1 MKLTTK
7 KTYQSQSKLS
17 NTKVN
22 NSSANSLKNRIANSG
37 QSYIE
42 QIGDREKNN
51 NKLSFPVQRLFLET
65 LANRIS
71 PFSYLAYLIW
81 PAVAKAQPII
91 SADDSSNTAVTRQDN
106 RFNIQGG
113 RLSADGTNLFHSFSE
128 FNLQKGQTASFSSTE
143 IIKNILTRV
152 TGGNQSFI
160 NGTVQ
165 VVGGNAN
172 LYIMN
177 PAGIAF
183 GPSAQ
188 LNVPASFTATTANG
202 IRFNQAW
209 FSATGTNNYEQL
221 VGTPSAFAF
230 PRQPTAV
237 FNAADLEVKP
247 GQDLTL
253 MGGSVINTG
262 TLKAPGGNITIA
274 AIPEQGLVR
283 VSQEGH
289 LLSLE
294 LPSKT
299 SPENNIDPLS
309 IPEMLTDGSSPART
323 HATGVTIN
331 KNGQLVLTGDE
342 TGSPSPGS
350 VVVTGNI
357 DASSPVEIANRSLA
371 PLPTE
376 GGRVH
381 IFGSNIDLS
390 NAQIDVSGETRGGT
404 VTIANAITNANSNIP
419 VIYQWENPSNL
430 RISRDTTISARA
442 RGDGRGGNV
451 TVSGDGLDVSG
462 HIDASG
468 AGSGGGGSV
477 EVSGAGSFKGSVSL
491 SAENGNLGRVLLQG
505 ENIAINSPQTDNSS
519 ATNSQLTVPETT
531 VENLTTHAEVIME
544 ANNDIAIENLSDDRL
559 SFNNNNNNNS
569 NNSNNNNYRYR
580 SALPPGSVT
589 FVADA
594 DGNNSGSFSTR
605 NRTALFTQGGN
616 VTISGEDLRVGRIDA
631 GGGQI
636 NLTGNNIDLT
646 GGNSSISSNGA
657 TINIQPRS
665 PSRNI
670 VIGSSVGSP
679 ADIISPD
686 VLNLSGQDFAALA
699 DGFASINIGRL
710 DGIGTI
716 NIQNLQVSDAINF
729 QSPGGTI
736 EISGEITGRD
746 NAAIA
751 INAKV
756 TINNTEIT
764 SDNGDFRFNSDINIR
779 GNIGKINNSINA
791 ATASNNSAISPGAIE
806 LLRSQELMA
815 NSALNTN
822 AEVLSDRDI
831 QESLNKIARQTGKTP
846 AAIYVVSRA
855 NRLELILVTPN
866 KAPIFKS
873 IETADEDSLR
883 QQMRKF
889 IGGVSRPTPSK
900 PDRYL
905 SAAQQLYQWLIAP
918 LESELE
924 EQKIDTLMFSLDP
937 GMRSLPLAALHDG
950 KQFLVEKYSLGL
962 VPSINL
968 TDRNYRNLKN
978 SSILAMGASQFNNPN
993 VVPLPAVPMELQ
1005 TITDDWQGKAFMNE
1019 FFTLE
1024 NLKKQRVK
1032 GGAQIVHLATHGTF
1046 DPGNPNDSY
1055 IQLWND
1061 KLKFEQ
1067 LRQLTADGEQIELL
1081 VLSACETAFGSVD
1094 AELGFAGLAVRSGVK
1109 SVLASLWQVD
1119 DAGTLGLMSEFYRQL
1134 NQQELTVKAE
1144 ALRQAQI
1151 SMIDGDLRVQGG
1163 QLRSR
1168 SRGGGLPLPESE
1180 DHEELSLSH
1189 PYYWASFTMVG
1200 SPW

>member
-1 MKLTTK
+1 MKLTTRN
-7 KTYQSQSKLS
+7 TYQSQSKPSSL
-17 NTKVN
+17 KVN
-22 NSSANSLKNRIANSG
+22 NSSVNYHNHQIVNSRA
-37 QSYIE
+37 SYQE
-42 QIGDREKNN
+42 KTRDREKNN
-51 NKLSFPVQRLFLET
+51 NKLSFPVQRLLLET

-81 PAVAKAQPII
+81 PAIAKAQPIVP
-91 SADDSSNTAVTRQDN
+91 ADDGTNTAITRQDN

-113 RLSADGTNLFHSFSE
+113 KLSGDGTNLFHSFRE
-128 FNLQKGQTASFSSTE
+128 FNLDKGQTASFSSTE

-160 NGTVQ
+160 NGTIEVA
-165 VVGGNAN
+165 GGNAN

-183 GPSAQ
+183 GPNAR
-188 LNVPASFTATTANG
+188 LNIPASFTATTANG

-221 VGTPSAFAF
+221 VGTPSAFSF

-262 TLKAPGGNITIA
+262 TLRAPGGNITIA
-274 AIPEQGLVR
+274 AIPEQGLLK

-294 LPSKT
+294 LPSEIA
-299 SPENNIDPLS
+299 SENSLDPLS
-309 IPEMLTDGSSPART
+309 IPEMLTDGGRRS

-331 KNGQLVLTGDE
+331 HNGQLVLTGDNP
-342 TGSPSPGS
+342 GNLSPGS
-350 VVVTGNI
+350 VVISGNI
-357 DASSPVEIANRSLA
+357 DASSPEAIANRSLP

-376 GGRVH
+376 GGRVQ
-381 IFGSNIDLS
+381 IFGSNINLS
-390 NAQIDVSGETRGGT
+390 NAQIDVSGETGGGT
-404 VTIANAITNANSNIP
+404 VTIGTAITNPASNIP
-419 VIYQWENPSNL
+419 VIYQWENATNI
-430 RISRDTTISARA
+430 RISRDSRISAHA
-442 RGDGRGGNV
+442 RGNGRGGNI
-451 TVSGDGLDVSG
+451 TIEGDRLDVSG
-462 HIDASG
+462 ELGARG
-468 AGSGGGGSV
+468 AGFGDGGSV
-477 EVSGAGSFKGSVSL
+477 EVSGAGSFNGSVDL
-491 SAENGNLGRVLLQG
+491 SAENGNLGRVQVRA
-505 ENIAINSPQTDNSS
+505 ENIVINSDDSS
-519 ATNSQLTVPETT
+519 SSSTINSQLTVPETT

-544 ANNDIAIENLSDDRL
+544 ANNDIAIENLADDRL
-559 SFNNNNNNNS
+559 NLNNNNNS
-569 NNSNNNNYRYR
+569 NYRYR

-594 DGNNSGSFSTR
+594 DRNHSGSFSMR

-616 VTISGEDLRVGRIDA
+616 VTISGENLKISRVDA
-631 GGGQI
+631 RGGQI

-646 GGNSSISSNGA
+646 GGNSSISSNDA

-665 PSRNI
+665 PSRNL
-670 VIGSSVGSP
+670 VIGSPIGSTT
-679 ADIISPD
+679 DISPGNFSGENNN
-686 VLNLSGQDFAALA
+686 VLNLSSEDLAALA

-710 DGIGTI
+710 NGVGNITI
-716 NIQNLQVSDAINF
+716 DNLEISDPINF

-736 EISGEITGRD
+736 EIRGEITGKN

-751 INAKV
+751 LNAKV

-764 SDNGDFRFNSDINIR
+764 TENGEFHLNSDINIR
-779 GNIGKINNSINA
+779 GSIGRNNNSINGDL
-791 ATASNNSAISPGAIE
+791 ASKNSAISPGAIE
-806 LLRSQELMA
+806 LLRNQELMA
-815 NSALNTN
+815 NSSLYSNFQP
-822 AEVLSDRDI
+822 LSEEDI
-831 QESLNKIARQTGKTP
+831 QGSLQKIARQTGKIP
-846 AAIYVVSRA
+846 AAIYVVSRPQQ
-855 NRLELILVTPN
+855 LELILVTPN
-866 KAPIFKS
+866 KAPIFKT
-873 IETADEDSLR
+873 IAAADEDSLR

-889 IGGVSRPTPSK
+889 IGGVSRPSPNN
-900 PDRYL
+900 PDKYL
-905 SAAQQLYQWLIAP
+905 SASQQLYQWLIAP

-924 EQKIDTLMFSLDP
+924 AAKIDTLMFSLDP
-937 GMRSLPLAALHDG
+937 GLRTLPLAALYDG
-950 KQFLVEKYSLGL
+950 NQFLVQKYSLGL
-962 VPSINL
+962 IPSINL
-968 TDRNYRNLKN
+968 TDTNYQNLKN
-978 SSILAMGASQFNNPN
+978 SSILAMGASQFDNPN
-993 VVPLPAVPMELQ
+993 IVPLPAVPVELQ
-1005 TITDDWQGKAFMNE
+1005 TITDDWQGKTFMNE
-1019 FFTLE
+1019 FFTWE

-1032 GGAQIVHLATHGTF
+1032 AGAKIVHLATHGIF
-1046 DPGNPNDSY
+1046 DPENPNNSY

-1061 KLKFEQ
+1061 QLNFEQ
-1067 LRQLTADGEQIELL
+1067 LRELTGDGEQIELL
-1081 VLSACETAFGSVD
+1081 VLSACETAFGSAD

-1151 SMIDGDLRVQGG
+1151 AMIEGDLRVEGG

-1168 SRGGGLPLPESE
+1168 SRGGGVSLPESE
-1180 DHEELSLSH
+1180 EREELSLSH

>member
-1 MKLTTK
+1 MKLTAK
-7 KTYQSQSKLS
+7 ANYQSQKKASS
-17 NTKVN
+17 SKVN
-22 NSSANSLKNRIANSG
+22 LSPVNSPNNRNVYSE
-37 QSYIE
+37 QSDKE
-42 QIGDREKNN
+42 TTGDLEKNH
-51 NKLSFPVQRLFLET
+51 NKLSFDVQRLLLET

-81 PAVAKAQPII
+81 PAIAKAQPIVP
-91 SADDSSNTAVTRQDN
+91 ADDGTNTAVTRQDN

-113 RLSADGTNLFHSFSE
+113 RLSADGANLFHSFRE

-160 NGTVQ
+160 NGTLE
-165 VVGGNAN
+165 VVGSNAN
-172 LYIMN
+172 LYIIN

-183 GPSAQ
+183 GPNAQ
-188 LNVPASFTATTANG
+188 LNVPASFTATTASG

-221 VGTPSAFAF
+221 IGTPSAFVF
-230 PRQPTAV
+230 PRQPTAI

-247 GQDLTL
+247 GQELTL
-253 MGGSVINTG
+253 MGGSVVNTG
-262 TLKAPGGNITIA
+262 TLKAPGGQITIA
-274 AIPEQGLVR
+274 AIPEEGLVR

-294 LPSKT
+294 LPSAST
-299 SPENNIDPLS
+299 PENNIDPLS
-309 IPEMLTDGSSPART
+309 IPEMLTDGTSPRRT

-331 KNGQLVLTGDE
+331 NNGQLVLTGEE
-342 TGSPSPGS
+342 TANHSPGT
-350 VVVTGNI
+350 VVVTGHI
-357 DASSPVEIANRSLA
+357 DASSPEAIANRSLP

-376 GGRVH
+376 GGRVRV
-381 IFGSNIDLS
+381 FGSNIDLS
-390 NAQIDVSGETRGGT
+390 NAQIDVSGQTGGGT
-404 VTIANAITNANSNIP
+404 VTIGNAITNNSSNIP
-419 VIYQWENPSNL
+419 VIYQWENASNV
-430 RISRDTTISARA
+430 RIGRDTRISARA
-442 RGDGRGGNV
+442 RENGTGGNV
-451 TVSGDGLDVSG
+451 AIRSDRLDVSG
-462 HIDASG
+462 QIDARG
-468 AGSGGGGSV
+468 AGEGGGGSV
-477 EVSGAGSFKGSVSL
+477 EVSGSGRFNSSVEL
-491 SAENGNLGRVLLQG
+491 GAENGNLGRVQVRA
-505 ENIAINSPQTDNSS
+505 ENIAISS
-519 ATNSQLTVPETT
+519 EDTSNASASQLVISETT
-531 VENLTTHAEVIME
+531 VENLTTRAEVIME

-559 SFNNNNNNNS
+559 DFNNNHNN
-569 NNSNNNNYRYR
+569 NNNNYRYR

-594 DGNNSGSFSTR
+594 DRNNSGSFAMR
-605 NRTALFTQGGN
+605 NRTALFTQGGS
-616 VTISGEDLRVGRIDA
+616 VTISGENLSIGRVDA
-631 GGGQI
+631 GGGRI

-670 VIGSSVGSP
+670 AIGSAVTSGN
-679 ADIISPD
+679 
-686 VLNLSGQDFAALA
+686 VLNLSGEDLAALA

-710 DGIGTI
+710 DGIGNI
-716 NIQNLQVSDAINF
+716 NIDNLQISDPINF

-736 EISGEITGRD
+736 EIRGEITGRD

-751 INAKV
+751 LNAKV

-764 SDNGDFRFNSDINIR
+764 RENGGFQINSDINIS
-779 GNIGKINNSINA
+779 GKIGRSTSGINGALASRNSG
-791 ATASNNSAISPGAIE
+791 ISTVAVE
-806 LLRSQELMA
+806 QMRSEELMA
-815 NSALNTN
+815 NSAFNTN
-822 AEVLSDRDI
+822 LQPLSERDI
-831 QESLNKIARQTGKTP
+831 RGSLQRIARETGKTP
-846 AAIYVVSRA
+846 AAIYVVSRTDK
-855 NRLELILVTPN
+855 LELILVAPN
-866 KAPIFKS
+866 KAPIFKT

-889 IGGVSRPTPSK
+889 IGGVSRPSPNN
-900 PDRYL
+900 PDKYL
-905 SAAQQLYQWLIAP
+905 SAAQQLYQWIIAP

-924 EQKIDTLMFSLDP
+924 SEKIDTLMFSLDP
-937 GMRSLPLAALHDG
+937 GMRTLPLAALHDG
-950 KQFLVEKYSLGL
+950 QQFLVEKYSLGL

-968 TDRNYRNLKN
+968 TDTNYQNLKN
-978 SSILAMGASQFNNPN
+978 SSVLAMGASQFENPN
-993 VVPLPAVPMELQ
+993 VVPLPAVPIELQ
-1005 TITDDWQGKAFMNE
+1005 TITDDWQGKTFSNE

-1024 NLKKQRVK
+1024 NLKKQRVTT
-1032 GGAQIVHLATHGTF
+1032 GAKIVHLATHGTF
-1046 DPGNPNDSY
+1046 DTGNPGDSY

-1067 LRQLTADGEQIELL
+1067 LRQLTADGERIELL

-1134 NQQELTVKAE
+1134 HQQELTVKAE

-1151 SMIDGDLRVQGG
+1151 SMIEGDLRVEGG

-1168 SRGGGLPLPESE
+1168 SRGGGVPLPESE
-1180 DHEELSLSH
+1180 NHEVLSLSH

>member
-1 MKLTTK
+1 MKLTA
-7 KTYQSQSKLS
+7 KTNYQSQKKASSSQVNLS
-17 NTKVN
+17 AVN
-22 NSSANSLKNRIANSG
+22 SPNNRNAHSEP
-37 QSYIE
+37 SYKE
-42 QIGDREKNN
+42 TTGNREKND
-51 NKLSFPVQRLFLET
+51 NKLSFDVQRLLLET

-81 PAVAKAQPII
+81 PAIAKAEPIVP
-91 SADDSSNTAVTRQDN
+91 ADDGTNTAVTRQDN

-113 RLSADGTNLFHSFSE
+113 RLSADDANLFHSFRE

-160 NGTVQ
+160 NGTLE
-165 VVGGNAN
+165 VVGSNAN
-172 LYIMN
+172 LYIIN

-183 GPSAQ
+183 GPNAQ
-188 LNVPASFTATTANG
+188 LNVPASFTATTASG

-221 VGTPSAFAF
+221 IGTPSAFVF
-230 PRQPTAV
+230 PRQPTAI

-247 GQDLTL
+247 GQELTL
-253 MGGSVINTG
+253 MGGSVVNTG
-262 TLKAPGGNITIA
+262 TLKAPGGQITIA
-274 AIPEQGLVR
+274 AIPEEGLLR

-294 LPSKT
+294 LPSA
-299 SPENNIDPLS
+299 SSGENNIAPLS
-309 IPEMLTDGSSPART
+309 IPEMLTDGISPRRT

-331 KNGQLVLTGDE
+331 NNGQLVLTGNE
-342 TGSPSPGS
+342 MPNPPPGT
-350 VVVTGNI
+350 VLITGNI
-357 DASSPVEIANRSLA
+357 DASSPGAIANRSLP
-371 PLPTE
+371 PLRTE
-376 GGRVH
+376 GGRVRV
-381 IFGSNIDLS
+381 FGSNIDLS
-390 NAQIDVSGETRGGT
+390 NAQIDVSGQTGGGT
-404 VTIANAITNANSNIP
+404 VTIGNAITNNSSNIP
-419 VIYQWENPSNL
+419 VIYRWESPSSI
-430 RISRDTTISARA
+430 RVSRDTRISASA
-442 RGDGRGGNV
+442 RENGRGGNV
-451 TVSGDGLDVSG
+451 AVRGDRLDVAG
-462 HIDASG
+462 QIDARG
-468 AGSGGGGSV
+468 AGEGGGGSV
-477 EVSGAGSFKGSVSL
+477 EVSGAGRFNGSVDL
-491 SAENGNLGRVLLQG
+491 SAENGNLGRVQVRA
-505 ENIAINSPQTDNSS
+505 ENIAISSEDTNNAS
-519 ATNSQLTVPETT
+519 ATSSQLVVSEAT
-531 VENLTTHAEVIME
+531 VENSTTRAEVIME

-559 SFNNNNNNNS
+559 DFNNNS
-569 NNSNNNNYRYR
+569 NNNNNHNNNYNNNYRYR

-594 DGNNSGSFSTR
+594 DRNNSGSFGMR
-605 NRTALFTQGGN
+605 NRTALFTQGGS
-616 VTISGEDLRVGRIDA
+616 VTISGENLSVGRVDA

-646 GGNSSISSNGA
+646 GGNITISSNGA
-657 TINIQPRS
+657 TINIQPRT

-670 VIGSSVGSP
+670 TIGSAVTSGN
-679 ADIISPD
+679 
-686 VLNLSGQDFAALA
+686 VLNLSGEDFAALA

-710 DGIGTI
+710 DGIG
-716 NIQNLQVSDAINF
+716 NISIDNLQISDPINF

-736 EISGEITGRD
+736 EIRGEITGRD

-751 INAKV
+751 LNAKV

-764 SDNGDFRFNSDINIR
+764 RENGEFQINSDINIR
-779 GNIGKINNSINA
+779 GNIGRNTNQINA
-791 ATASNNSAISPGAIE
+791 DLASRNSGISPVAVE
-806 LLRSQELMA
+806 HKRSQELTA
-815 NSALNTN
+815 NSGLNTN
-822 AEVLSDRDI
+822 LQLSSESDI
-831 QESLNKIARQTGKTP
+831 RGSLQRIARETGKTP
-846 AAIYVVSRA
+846 AAIYVVSRTDK
-855 NRLELILVTPN
+855 LELILVTPN
-866 KAPIFKS
+866 KAPIFKT

-883 QQMRKF
+883 QNMRKF
-889 IGGVSRPTPSK
+889 IGGVSRPSPNN
-900 PDRYL
+900 PDKYL
-905 SAAQQLYQWLIAP
+905 SAAQQLYQWIIAP

-924 EQKIDTLMFSLDP
+924 REKIDTLMFSLDP
-937 GMRSLPLAALHDG
+937 GMRTLPLAALHDG
-950 KQFLVEKYSLGL
+950 QQFLVEKYSLGL

-968 TDRNYRNLKN
+968 TDTNYQNLKN
-978 SSILAMGASQFNNPN
+978 SSILAMGASQFENPN

-1005 TITDDWQGKAFMNE
+1005 TITDDWQGKTFSNE

-1024 NLKKQRVK
+1024 NLKKQRATT
-1032 GGAQIVHLATHGTF
+1032 GAKIIHLATHGTF
-1046 DPGNPNDSY
+1046 DTGNPGDSY

-1061 KLKFEQ
+1061 KLKFDQ
-1067 LRQLTADGEQIELL
+1067 LRELTADGERIELL

-1134 NQQELTVKAE
+1134 YQQELTVKAE

-1151 SMIDGDLRVQGG
+1151 SMIEGDLRVEGG

-1168 SRGGGLPLPESE
+1168 SRGGGVPLPESE